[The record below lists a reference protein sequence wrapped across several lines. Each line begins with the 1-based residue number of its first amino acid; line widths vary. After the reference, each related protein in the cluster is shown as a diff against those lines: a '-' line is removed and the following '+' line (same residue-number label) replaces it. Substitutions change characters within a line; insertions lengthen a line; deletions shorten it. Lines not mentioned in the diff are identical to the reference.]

1 MTLSIKRVVPN
12 FTAKANNTL
21 PSILFPTGFN
31 PGNLYISAIN
41 QFDLFFQ
48 TV

>member
-31 PGNLYISAIN
+31 PAIYTFLHN